1 MQIPKV
7 IKAYGLK
14 HSQVAERMGVS
25 VQALRNA
32 LQSDNPKLSTLRNIA
47 NAVGCDVKEF
57 FEDEEPKTNVIKCPR
72 CGAELMFTET
82 QQGN

>member
-57 FEDEEPKTNVIKCPR
+57 FEDEKNEKPEFTCPH
-72 CGAELMFTET
+72 CGKPISIHIGE
-82 QQGN
+82 